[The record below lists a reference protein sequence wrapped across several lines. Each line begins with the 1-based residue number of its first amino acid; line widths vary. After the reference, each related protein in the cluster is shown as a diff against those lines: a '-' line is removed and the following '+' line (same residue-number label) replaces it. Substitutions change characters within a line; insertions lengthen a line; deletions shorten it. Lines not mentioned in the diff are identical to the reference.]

1 MYKLIVSLPV
11 NREFEGVVRLE
22 EEGGRLVAGPFAV
35 CGRADRKTA
44 GRHGNPSGHAL
55 LPFGDTPLGRYK
67 VAGIQPTGH
76 KTSLAAERFGP
87 HGVVV
92 LTPTAGEAALADANG
107 RFYIIIQGGKLGP
120 GRRLRPTCG
129 SLRMHDKDQK
139 SLVRALRKSHPC
151 VCECVAATEPVSSR
165 TVARGA
171 SNEEADPPLAG
182 TSIGLSGVDAASA
195 GFGEGL
201 SGGGKTRRF
210 ATPSFRLAADS
221 AGGGGGSTGGGY
233 DSYDSGSNF
242 SKVDSS
248 YVNKNEGF
256 NAKVYNDA
264 GLPAVGYGINL
275 GFQTAASLKA
285 AGVPQSIIDQ
295 VQPLLGM
302 SAAQYATWSQKNSLT
317 LSDADAK
324 ALSSDVQAQYFNAT
338 GSGFNSS
345 TTLGVT
351 FSDLPSEAQTA
362 LCDLWYN
369 MGDLSSAA
377 PNLWS
382 QVTTGQWQAAITNL
396 TNNFSSKDPVL
407 NNRAAAAGQLL
418 QNALNAGTLPKAK
431 K

>member
-1 MYKLIVSLPV
+1 
-11 NREFEGVVRLE
+11 
-22 EEGGRLVAGPFAV
+22 
-35 CGRADRKTA
+35 
-44 GRHGNPSGHAL
+44 
-55 LPFGDTPLGRYK
+55 
-67 VAGIQPTGH
+67 
-76 KTSLAAERFGP
+76 
-87 HGVVV
+87 
-92 LTPTAGEAALADANG
+92 
-107 RFYIIIQGGKLGP
+107 
-120 GRRLRPTCG
+120 
-129 SLRMHDKDQK
+129 
-139 SLVRALRKSHPC
+139 
-151 VCECVAATEPVSSR
+151 
-165 TVARGA
+165 
-171 SNEEADPPLAG
+171 
-182 TSIGLSGVDAASA
+182 
-195 GFGEGL
+195 
-201 SGGGKTRRF
+201 
-210 ATPSFRLAADS
+210 
-221 AGGGGGSTGGGY
+221 
-233 DSYDSGSNF
+233 
-242 SKVDSS
+242 
-248 YVNKNEGF
+248 
-256 NAKVYNDA
+256 
-264 GLPAVGYGINL
+264 VGYGINL